1 MNADLCLILINN
13 LIQNAI
19 KYNTKDGKIE
29 IFIEQDKFT
38 ITNTGHYEPINPN
51 LFERFQ
57 KNSISNQSLGL
68 GLSIVKEIIEVNS
81 LSFNYFY
88 NSSKHQFVVSSK

>member
-1 MNADLCLILINN
+1 MNPDLCLILVNN

-19 KYNTKDGKIE
+19 KYNVENGKIE
-29 IFIEQDKFT
+29 IVITKNKIS
-38 ITNTGHYEPINPN
+38 ITNTGQNESINPN